1 MSADAENESGK
12 TKRYAQTR
20 ERIVEAASVSI
31 NELGVKGMTFADVG
45 QRVDLNTTSITYYFK
60 RKELLAE
67 AALARSIDLF
77 EAAVHEAAREA
88 DPRARVSAYLR
99 INLEEWARVR
109 RREEKPRARLS
120 DIRAMTDPMRA
131 RLTERWT
138 DVFRA
143 LRESLF
149 GPAQTADEKALRT
162 ARAAVLSEAIFWLPA
177 WLNAYSISDFPRVHR
192 RLFEIFE
199 NGLAL
204 NEWRPQP
211 SPISDGEADGGAE
224 AFLRA
229 ATRLINTHGYRGASV
244 ERIAAE
250 LDVTKGSFYHHLE
263 TKDDLV
269 IECFERSYDRVSR
282 VQAAA
287 IASGANACEMLAGA
301 TSSLVDLQFFGDFPL
316 LRTTA
321 LQALPADVR
330 RHRVIERSDRM
341 ARRFAGMIA
350 DGVSEGSVRA
360 VDPMIA
366 SQVLMA
372 SINNAYELRSW
383 ASRLTREKAVAFYV
397 STLMTGLFADPQI

>member
-1 MSADAENESGK
+1 M
-12 TKRYAQTR
+12 
-20 ERIVEAASVSI
+20 SI

-77 EAAVHEAAREA
+77 EAVVLEAARES

-99 INLEEWARVR
+99 LTLEEWARVR
-109 RREEKPRARLS
+109 RREEQPKARLS
-120 DIRAMTDPMRA
+120 DIRAMPDPVRG
-131 RLTERWT
+131 RLVERWT
-138 DVFRA
+138 SVFRE
-143 LRESLF
+143 LRETLL
-149 GPAQTADEKALRT
+149 GPAITPDEKALRT
-162 ARAAVLSEAIFWLPA
+162 ARAAVLVENVFWLPA
-177 WLNAYSISDFPRVHR
+177 WLNAYSVTDFPRVYN
-192 RLFEIFE
+192 RLFEVFDK
-199 NGLAL
+199 GLAL
-204 NEWRPQP
+204 DDWRRA
-211 SPISDGEADGGAE
+211 PIAVSDGQADGGAE

-244 ERIAAE
+244 ERIAADLE
-250 LDVTKGSFYHHLE
+250 VTKGSFYHHLE

-287 IASGANACEMLAGA
+287 IASGANACETLAGA
-301 TSSLVDLQFFGDFPL
+301 TASLVDLQFFSDFPL

-321 LQALPADVR
+321 LQALPADQR

-341 ARRFAGMIA
+341 ARRFAGIIA
-350 DGVSEGSVRA
+350 DGISEGSLRA

-366 SQVLMA
+366 SQVLMS
-372 SINNAYELRSW
+372 SINNAYELRNW
-383 ASRLTREKAVAFYV
+383 ASRLPREKAVAYYA
-397 STLMTGLFADPQI
+397 STMMAGLFSEPPL